1 MGCEGS
7 AVQICP
13 SRPFNDLRGFPP
25 LHDPLL
31 GGAHATAF
39 RAVHPGT
46 AVPHERFT
54 CTIEWYEQSLKW
66 LRTETPTESEL
77 KDVVLRMR
85 EERLKA
91 TGYKAKCWFWKGIP
105 MGCALGDIG
114 QDKSPAMSVLPL
126 HTLPDVCRLI

>member
-1 MGCEGS
+1 
-7 AVQICP
+7 
-13 SRPFNDLRGFPP
+13 
-25 LHDPLL
+25 
-31 GGAHATAF
+31 
-39 RAVHPGT
+39 
-46 AVPHERFT
+46 
-54 CTIEWYEQSLKW
+54 
-66 LRTETPTESEL
+66 
-77 KDVVLRMR
+77 VLRMR